1 MGMEDIEAILETGAA
16 AAVEVAASALSE
28 RGDPVGK
35 CANCGHPLI
44 GPYCAVCGQPH
55 NTHRRSV
62 GHLLHEFFKDI
73 ASFDSRILRTVRALL
88 IQPGELPLAFREG
101 RTQRYMPAV
110 RLYLFVSL
118 AFFLFLSLTG
128 LAFVQF
134 DMKADSVIFTHDK
147 AGHVVKLQNG
157 VRTVMPGLKSD
168 AQGNITAA
176 SLHHAAIPEMKADGH
191 SINATVTTGILFFKP
206 AGQVHSEITPA
217 IRQTL
222 EQVRKEALAEKED
235 AIWLVRGL
243 YNVML
248 KLQTDPAAL
257 NRPLTVWIPRILFVL
272 LPLFALLL
280 AAFYR
285 RRHKD
290 FLFVDH
296 LVFSLTVHSFAFV
309 TLIFAAAAAQLISG
323 DLTFFLTVLVLS
335 AYFLISLRRFYGQN
349 WAMTVLK
356 SVSIAVI
363 YAVFFLGPALAF
375 ALIASAVGG

>member
-28 RGDPVGK
+28 RGEAVGK

-88 IQPGELPLAFREG
+88 LQPGELPNAFREG

-118 AFFLFLSLTG
+118 AFFLFLSATG

-147 AGHVVKLQNG
+147 AGRVVKLENG
-157 VRTVMPGLKSD
+157 VRTVVPGLKSD

-176 SLHHAAIPEMKADGH
+176 SPHHAAIPEMKADGH

-217 IRQTL
+217 LKQSL
-222 EQVRKEALAEKED
+222 DQLRKESLAEKDD
-235 AIWLVRGL
+235 AVWLVRGL

-257 NRPLTVWIPRILFVL
+257 NGPLTAWIPRILFVL

-285 RRHKD
+285 RRKD

-309 TLIFAAAAAQLISG
+309 LLIFAAAAAQLVSG
-323 DLTFFLTVLVLS
+323 ELTFLLTVLVLS
-335 AYFLISLRRFYGQN
+335 AYFLISLRRFFRQN

-356 SVSIAVI
+356 SVSIAFI
-363 YAVFFLGPALAF
+363 YAVFFLAPALAF